1 MDSSPLRIGYCLSL
15 SGVLASNGKTAR
27 LAHQIRQ
34 ENVDTNRKRLG
45 WPIAVKPASADG
57 IGNNLKGIYHHV
69 DRSISPHDGF
79 SE

>member
-1 MDSSPLRIGYCLSL
+1 MDSSPLRIGYGLSL

-45 WPIAVKPASADG
+45 WPNAVKPASADG
-57 IGNNLKGIYHHV
+57 I
-69 DRSISPHDGF
+69 
-79 SE
+79 